1 MNFITFGGN
10 IIMKKTLLIFVVLL
24 LLATLNGVPF
34 TSMGG
39 FNIPSARVLPHKM
52 MEVSVIGSGG
62 QGLNGFEKETT
73 ETGGTVFDADQYD
86 VTFAGMLNIG
96 LYDRVEIAAIY
107 DANHEVLANLKIQ
120 LFNETE
126 SRPAIA
132 FGINNLFSPIKD
144 FRDWDD
150 EEMIDEDYWVV
161 DENGPYAYMHPG
173 DTLAT
178 RYSINEDYQYQ
189 DIDDYIENSWYFVIS
204 KSVVWADVPFLQSL
218 GIDYLESVMHLGLGQ
233 GKFVGNVDFSK
244 KFNGLFGGIEAKISD
259 KFSAFA
265 EIDGHNLNIGGSVSV
280 KKLTVSAGMYRLEE
294 VFNDVSADPKF
305 ALSVKYAIDAWSE
318 LKYDERN
325 HIERTGT
332 GTTSSVPSGRRTVR
346 QGKKEVQ
353 EQTGANPLLQELEAI
368 RAKRKEAEKELEAI
382 KSLLEEEE

>member
-1 MNFITFGGN
+1 
-10 IIMKKTLLIFVVLL
+10 MKKTLLIFVVLL
-24 LLATLNGVPF
+24 LLAALNGVPF

-62 QGLNGFEKETT
+62 QGINGIEKDSTD
-73 ETGGTVFDADQYD
+73 TGQIVLDADQYD
-86 VTFAGMLNIG
+86 FTYAGMVNIG
-96 LYDRVEIAAIY
+96 LYDRAELALIY
-107 DANHEVLANLKIQ
+107 DANHEFLANFKIQ
-120 LFNETE
+120 LFKETE

-144 FRDWDD
+144 FRDWDED
-150 EEMIDEDYWVV
+150 EMIDEEYWVV
-161 DENGPYAYMHPG
+161 DSLQGNHYY
-173 DTLAT
+173 DNQL
-178 RYSINEDYQYQ
+178 YSVNEDYQYQ

-204 KSVVWADVPFLQSL
+204 KSVVWADVPFLQNF

-244 KFNGLFGGIEAKISD
+244 KFNGLFGGIEAKVSD
-259 KFSAFA
+259 LASVFA
-265 EIDGHNLNIGGSVSV
+265 EIDGHNLNIGGSVSI
-280 KKLTVSAGMYRLEE
+280 KKWTISAGMYRLEE
-294 VFNDVSADPKF
+294 VFNDVESDPKF
-305 ALSVKYAIDAWSE
+305 ALSVKYAVDTWSE

-325 HIERTGT
+325 AVEGNTA
-332 GTTSSVPSGRRTVR
+332 TSSVPSGRRTVR

-353 EQTGANPLLQELEAI
+353 EQSGGNPLLQELEAI

>member
-1 MNFITFGGN
+1 
-10 IIMKKTLLIFVVLL
+10 MKKTLLIFVVLL

-62 QGLNGFEKETT
+62 QGINGIERDSTAS
-73 ETGGTVFDADQYD
+73 GQIVFDAEQYD
-86 VTFAGMLNIG
+86 FTYASMINFG
-96 LYDRVEIAAIY
+96 LFDRAEVALIY
-107 DANHEVLANLKIQ
+107 DANQEILGNFKIQ

-126 SRPAIA
+126 ARPAIA

-144 FRDWDD
+144 FRDWND
-150 EEMIDEDYWVV
+150 EEMIDEEYWVV
-161 DENGPYAYMHPG
+161 DPSGKYSYTHPG

-178 RYSINEDYQYQ
+178 HYSINDDYQYQ

-204 KSVVWADVPFLQSL
+204 KSVVWADVPFLQNF

-244 KFNGLFGGIEAKISD
+244 KFNGLFGGIEAKVSD
-259 KFSAFA
+259 LASVFA
-265 EIDGHNLNIGGSVSV
+265 EIDGHNINVGGSLSI
-280 KKLTVSAGMYRLEE
+280 KKWTVSAGMYRLEE
-294 VFNDVSADPKF
+294 IFNDVESDPKF

-318 LKYDERN
+318 LKYNERN
-325 HIERTGT
+325 AVESTPG
-332 GTTSSVPSGRRTVR
+332 TSSVPSGRRTVR

-353 EQTGANPLLQELEAI
+353 EQSGDNPLLQELEAI